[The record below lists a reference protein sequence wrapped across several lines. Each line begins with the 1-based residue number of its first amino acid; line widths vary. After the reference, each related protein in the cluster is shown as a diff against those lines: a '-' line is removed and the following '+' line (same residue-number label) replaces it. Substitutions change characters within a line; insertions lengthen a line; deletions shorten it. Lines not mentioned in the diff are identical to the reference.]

1 MYRICIFAGTTEG
14 RKLVKFLSEQ
24 KVLLTACVATEYGET
39 LIPPAVNLTVS
50 AKRLTR
56 DEMVDLFE
64 KNKSD
69 LVIDATHPYA
79 AEVTENIAYASDSTN
94 TEYVRVLRDNS
105 KMSADTVFVSD
116 IAEAVE
122 YLNTKDGNI
131 FLTTGSKELS
141 KYMCIRDFS
150 ERVYARV
157 LPVQSSLDACADAG
171 LKPSHIIAMQGPF
184 SEQINIAMLE
194 SVSAKYL
201 VTKDGGDAGG
211 FDEKLKAA
219 QKTGVQM
226 IVIGRP
232 IQKKGLSFSETVD
245 MLCSRF
251 GFTYKPKVTIV
262 GIGPGN
268 QQTMTDEAL
277 KAISDADCL
286 IGAKR
291 MLDTALCS
299 GKDVFDAIKPDV
311 IADYI
316 MSHPEYTEFA
326 VLMSGDTGFFS
337 GTKKLMPLLGNCEVK
352 VLSGINS
359 LVYLCSKLKMSYED
373 IKTVSLHGRDIN
385 IVSEIRANE
394 RVFVLVG
401 GENGVKNLCKT
412 LVDADL
418 GDVKVYVGERLSYPD
433 EKITQGTAEELV
445 DGIYSTL
452 SVVLIENEC
461 PDAVVTH
468 GLSDNVFER
477 ILETDSVVPMTKS
490 EVHTVCLSKL
500 KLTERAIYWD
510 VGAGTG
516 SVAVEMALQAC
527 RGQVY
532 AIERKSSAIELLNKN
547 KNKFM
552 LENLTVIS
560 GTAPDIC
567 SELPTPTHVFIGGS
581 SGNMKEII
589 AVLIAKNPDV
599 RIVATAISLETVAE
613 LTDCI
618 REFEFQDSEIVCMN
632 VSKNKQVGSYNL
644 MNGQNPVY
652 IFTMQNGG
660 RK

>member
-14 RKLVKFLSEQ
+14 RKLVE
-24 KVLLTACVATEYGET
+24 LLRNQNILVTACVATEYGET
-39 LIPPAVNLTVS
+39 LMQSADNLTVS

-64 KNKSD
+64 KNKYD
-69 LVIDATHPYA
+69 MVIDATHPYA
-79 AEVTENIAYASDSTN
+79 LEVTENIEYASNNTN
-94 TEYVRVLRDNS
+94 TEYVRLLRDNS

-122 YLNTKDGNI
+122 YLNTKDGHI

-141 KYMCIRDFS
+141 KYIGIRDFS

-157 LPVQSSLDACADAG
+157 LPVQSSLDACKNAG

-211 FDEKLKAA
+211 FDAKLKAA

-232 IQKKGLSFSETVD
+232 IQKEGLSFSETVD
-245 MLCSRF
+245 MLCNKF
-251 GFTYKPKVTIV
+251 GCIHRPKVTIV
-262 GIGPGN
+262 ATGPGN
-268 QQTMTDEAL
+268 QQAMTMEAVR
-277 KAISDADCL
+277 AISGADCL

-299 GKDVFDAIKPDV
+299 GKDVFEAIKPDI

-337 GTKKLMPLLGNCEVK
+337 GTKKLVPMLNNCEVK
-352 VLSGINS
+352 VLPGINS
-359 LVYLCSKLKMSYED
+359 LVYLCSKLKISYED
-373 IKTVSLHGRDIN
+373 IKTVSLHGRENDI
-385 IVSEIRANE
+385 VAEVRANE

-401 GENGVKNLCKT
+401 GENGVNNLCSM
-412 LVDADL
+412 LISADL
-418 GDVKVYVGERLSYPD
+418 GDVKVYVGERLSYSE
-433 EKITQGTAEELV
+433 EKITQGTAEKLV
-445 DGIYSTL
+445 DGVYDKL
-452 SVVLIENEC
+452 SVVLIENEN
-461 PDAVVTH
+461 PDIVVTH
-468 GLSDNVFER
+468 GLSDDVFER
-477 ILETDSVVPMTKS
+477 IMGADAVVPMTKS
-490 EVHTVCLSKL
+490 EVRSVCLSKL
-500 KLTERAIYWD
+500 KLTERAICWD

-516 SVAVEMALQAC
+516 SVAVEMALKA
-527 RGQVY
+527 RKGQVY
-532 AIERKSSAIELLNKN
+532 AIERKNNAVELLNKN

-581 SGNMKEII
+581 SGNMRDII
-589 AVLIAKNPDV
+589 AVLLAKNPDV

-613 LTDCI
+613 LTECI
-618 REFEFQDSEIVCMN
+618 KEFEFQDSEIVCMN
-632 VSKNKQVGSYNL
+632 IAKNKKIGNYNL